1 MWIRRGLPCRRVR
14 SESGGAISLW
24 VVLMVPVAAFA
35 AVAAMAGPQRLAARS
50 GMQDAADD
58 LAAFT
63 VAWRDG
69 YQQEHGALPAFPMD
83 CDRRSEAHQQVLAAL
98 KQSVV
103 DEGGSIDNPPEST
116 DLWFDEYVAWESRN
130 REIAKWNETCTMLFD
145 AMLRDLGRLGITS
158 HALDG
163 FYSDALETSEMGRL
177 QLPCRTTE
185 QVVVRDAV
193 HVALAADWRDASW
206 AAAQVWPD
214 GFRVA
219 AESMSRFSQLDTA
232 SDLDPCQ
239 SEYLEI
245 LDDQGRPVW
254 ANDPAANARQLSQSV
269 RRTPLGG

>member
-1 MWIRRGLPCRRVR
+1 
-14 SESGGAISLW
+14 
-24 VVLMVPVAAFA
+24 MVPVSAFA

-69 YQQEHGALPAFPMD
+69 YQQAQGALPAFPLD
-83 CDRRSEAHQQVLAAL
+83 CDRRSEAHQQELAGL
-98 KQSVV
+98 EKIVV
-103 DEGGSIDNPPEST
+103 DLGGSIDNPPQPA
-116 DLWFDEYVAWESRN
+116 DVWFDEYGVWALRN
-130 REIAKWNETCTMLFD
+130 IEIAEWNETCTMLFD

-158 HALDG
+158 HSLDG
-163 FYSDALETSEMGRL
+163 FYSDALKTSAMVGLR
-177 QLPCRTTE
+177 LPCRTTE

-193 HVALAADWRDASW
+193 HVALAADWRDAGW

-219 AESMSRFSQLDTA
+219 AESMSRFAQLDTA

-254 ANDPAANARQLSQSV
+254 ANDPAADARRLSQSV